1 MAISSSLPSV
11 HPPVRS
17 ISLPCREHPSSIR
30 VEALLNHLKTSQV
43 SFVSYNPVP
52 FAAESIQASLV
63 GLAELYTCMEE
74 FISSPANQ
82 QALLPNRVEEA
93 LDGSITL
100 LDTCNMARD
109 ILLTMSEHVQ
119 TLQSA
124 LRRKGRDHSSIEAS
138 IHAYI
143 SFRKKA
149 KKEIVKCLAALKRM
163 DRISNI
169 STTTTTSS
177 PILDLGYHPSMVVRV
192 LRESST
198 VTISIFRAL
207 LELLAVSATKT
218 KAAGGWSLISKLMPM
233 RLSSSERGQR
243 IGNLVASVDFAL
255 CSLLGNIQSNDI
267 RAEVQM
273 AQRTLETL
281 SLTSEGVVAGL
292 DSMFRCLVQ
301 HRVSLLNIL
310 TQ

>member
-1 MAISSSLPSV
+1 M
-11 HPPVRS
+11 
-17 ISLPCREHPSSIR
+17 
-30 VEALLNHLKTSQV
+30 LNNKDLKPLFQH
-43 SFVSYNPVP
+43 
-52 FAAESIQASLV
+52 
-63 GLAELYTCMEE
+63 
-74 FISSPANQ
+74 SPATQ
-82 QALLPNRVEEA
+82 QALLPNGVEEA

-109 ILLTMSEHVQ
+109 ILLTMNEHVQ
-119 TLQSA
+119 TIQSA
-124 LRRKGRDHSSIEAS
+124 LRRKGRDHSRLEAS

-143 SFRKKA
+143 SHRKKA

-163 DRISNI
+163 DGISNI
-169 STTTTTSS
+169 STTTTSS
-177 PILDLGYHPSMVVRV
+177 PILDLDHQPSMVVRV
-192 LRESST
+192 VRESST

-207 LELLAVSATKT
+207 LELLAVTATKT
-218 KAAGGWSLISKLMPM
+218 KAAGGWSLISKLMPV
-233 RLSSSERGQR
+233 RLSSSEKGQR

-255 CSLLGNIQSNDI
+255 CFLLGNIQSNDI

-281 SLTSEGVVAGL
+281 SLTSEGLVAGL

-301 HRVSLLNIL
+301 YRVSLLNIL

>member
-1 MAISSSLPSV
+1 MAISSSSLPGV
-11 HPPVRS
+11 HLPVRS
-17 ISLPCREHPSSIR
+17 ISLPSREHPSSIR
-30 VEALLNHLKTSQV
+30 LEALLNHLKSCQASLV
-43 SFVSYNPVP
+43 SNNPFL
-52 FAAESIQASLV
+52 FAPETIQASLL

-74 FISSPANQ
+74 FISFPATQ
-82 QALLPNRVEEA
+82 QALVPNRVEEA

-109 ILLTMSEHVQ
+109 MLLTMNEHVQ
-119 TLQSA
+119 ILQSA
-124 LRRKGRDHSSIEAS
+124 LRRKGRDHSNIETS

-143 SFRKKA
+143 SYRKKA
-149 KKEIVKCLAALKRM
+149 KKEIAKCQAALKHM
-163 DRISNI
+163 DRSTI
-169 STTTTTSS
+169 STSSS
-177 PILDLGYHPSMVVRV
+177 PILDPDHQPSMAVRV
-192 LRESST
+192 LKESST
-198 VTISIFRAL
+198 VTISILRAL
-207 LELLAVSATKT
+207 LELFSGSSTKST
-218 KAAGGWSLISKLMPM
+218 KGGWSLISKLMPM
-233 RLSSSERGQR
+233 RLSSSCEKGQR
-243 IGNLVASVDFAL
+243 IGNLVGSVDFAF

-281 SLTSEGVVAGL
+281 SLTSEVLVAGL